1 MPKRISWKKGMRLT
15 DEVLLLSDNYQ
26 METIG
31 NAFTL
36 AVGGRFGL
44 FPSARPFQLSL
55 NVQKDFVKVEMLDC
69 LAITRGGDLI
79 DVHFDTRYS
88 DVSNTRVDI
97 PASTEEKE
105 FILTINVSS
114 TKWQETE
121 EGVLEPHYTFALI
134 NTKAD
139 VGDHAMPIGR
149 IIYEGGWH
157 EENVQF
163 VPPCLYISSHQ
174 KYEELYTQ
182 FLDILR
188 SIDTKSMA
196 QINTGARE
204 AISIYWPIVQ
214 QVLIEFNTTREQL
227 TPQLFQAYVQKVV
240 AAFTCACDLDEVL
253 HLEDAETFRN
263 YARVPY
269 NYRIS
274 YLRIKQGVGMCYAI
288 SEKIDK
294 FSLLSTAPTPPP
306 PPRPEPPRPAPAR
319 SWGGKQI

>member
-26 METIG
+26 METMG

-36 AVGGRFGL
+36 AAGGRFGL

-55 NVQKDFVKVEMLDC
+55 NVQKDFINVEMLDC

-79 DVHFDTRYS
+79 DTHFDTRYS
-88 DVSNTRVDI
+88 DVSNTQVEI
-97 PASTEEKE
+97 PATTDEKE
-105 FILTINVSS
+105 FILTINASS
-114 TKWQETE
+114 PKWQETE
-121 EGVLEPHYTFALI
+121 EGVLEPRYTFSLI
-134 NTKAD
+134 STTAD

-149 IIYEGGWH
+149 IIHEGGWR
-157 EENVQF
+157 EDNVQF

-174 KYEELYTQ
+174 KYQDLYAQ

-188 SIDTKSMA
+188 SIDTKTMA
-196 QINTGARE
+196 QINTGAHK
-204 AISIYWPIVQ
+204 AISIYWPLVQ

-227 TPQLFQAYVQKVV
+227 TPQSFQAYVQKVV

-253 HLEDAETFRN
+253 HLEDADTFRN

-269 NYRIS
+269 NYRIA

-288 SEKIDK
+288 SEKIEK
-294 FSLLSTAPTPPP
+294 FSLLSTAPPPP
-306 PPRPEPPRPAPAR
+306 PARPEPPKPAPTR